1 MNLLQGLLNSKT
13 HFCTH
18 EPGCIVSAL
27 KITFKNLKYGLV
39 ISAVLQL
46 LKSLKSATKGSSA
59 FKGSF
64 TPRYFTIAV
73 FMCATVLTLRLV
85 RCILRRIRDKDDAGN
100 SIIAGGVAGW
110 VASKTLSKEYW
121 YFYLTFLGSRL
132 IGALHKILI
141 AKNILKEEHSALH
154 SYAMM
159 TFAHIIHS
167 YGYFLH
173 PYILNDDMYGLYRK
187 MSALTPREQR
197 WHLVTLRY
205 NHRRLLEKFGSNP
218 DYDQITLTRMQSL
231 KDSIIRAEQQGC
243 N

>member
-1 MNLLQGLLNSKT
+1 MNLLQNLLTSKT

-18 EPGCIVSAL
+18 EQGCLLSAL
-27 KITFKNLKYGLV
+27 KITLKNLKYGLL

-46 LKSLKSATKGSSA
+46 LKSLKSATKGSKA
-59 FKGSF
+59 LQASF

-73 FMCATVLTLRLV
+73 FMCATVLTLRLML
-85 RCILRRIRDKDDAGN
+85 CILRRVRDKDDAAN
-100 SIIAGGVAGW
+100 SLIAGGVAGW

-141 AKNILKEEHSALH
+141 ANNVLKEEHSALH

-159 TFAHIIHS
+159 TFAHIVHS

-197 WHLVTLRY
+197 WHLSALRF
-205 NHRRLLEKFGSNP
+205 NHRRLLEKFGSSP
-218 DYDQITLTRMQSL
+218 QYDQITVARMKSL
-231 KDSIIRAEQQGC
+231 RDTILRAEQQGC
-243 N
+243 D